1 MIQGFGIRASVR
13 TFSGDPPM
21 AQCLSAQSPAARR
34 LAALVV
40 VSAALAGCTSS
51 ARFGDFSTASLPR
64 SGSERVDQSFGRTD
78 APPPVPESRPPV
90 GEPDTIPGGQPGE
103 AGGIESQEM
112 APPAEVG
119 RSDQG
124 PPAIEQSLSPSSPG
138 AQPRIMAEDPRSP
151 SAPPTVVSALPR
163 QESSRA
169 ANSPTAVS
177 GTWTVTDAGDRCR
190 ITLTSTPLFEFYR
203 ASPQSCRAPSLARIN
218 AWEQRGS
225 EIVLLQP
232 GGRVAARLSP
242 QGGGSYAGA
251 TATGAPVSMTR

>member
-1 MIQGFGIRASVR
+1 
-13 TFSGDPPM
+13 M
-21 AQCLSAQSPAARR
+21 AQRRTAQRLIVHSPSAAR
-34 LAALVV
+34 LAALLVL
-40 VSAALAGCTSS
+40 SAALAGCTSS
-51 ARFGDFSTASLPR
+51 ARFGSFSTASVPP
-64 SGSERVDQSFGRTD
+64 SGSERIDQGFGRTD
-78 APPPVPESRPPV
+78 APPPPESRPPGASEADV
-90 GEPDTIPGGQPGE
+90 IPGGQPGE
-103 AGGIESQEM
+103 TGGIESQEM

-119 RSDQG
+119 RSDSG
-124 PPAIEQSLSPSSPG
+124 PPAIDQSLSPSSPG
-138 AQPRIMAEDPRSP
+138 GQPSIMADDPRSP
-151 SAPPTVVSALPR
+151 SAPPAVVSSLPR
-163 QESSRA
+163 QETARA

-242 QGGGSYAGA
+242 QGGGSYSGA

>member
-1 MIQGFGIRASVR
+1 
-13 TFSGDPPM
+13 M
-21 AQCLSAQSPAARR
+21 AQCLSASRLSARHLVAAIV
-34 LAALVV
+34 ASVALG
-40 VSAALAGCTSS
+40 GCTSS
-51 ARFGDFSTASLPR
+51 ARFGDYSTASLPR
-64 SGSERVDQSFGRTD
+64 SGSERIDHGFGRTD
-78 APPPVPESRPPV
+78 MPPQPESRPPG
-90 GEPDTIPGGQPGE
+90 GEADVIPGGQPGE
-103 AGGIESQEM
+103 TGGIESQEM

-119 RSDQG
+119 RSDTG
-124 PPAIEQSLSPSSPG
+124 PPAIDQSLSPSSPG

-151 SAPPTVVSALPR
+151 SAPPAVVSSLPR
-163 QESSRA
+163 QETSRA
-169 ANSPTAVS
+169 ANSPTAMS

-242 QGGGSYAGA
+242 AGGGYSGA
-251 TATGAPVSMTR
+251 TATGAPVTMSR